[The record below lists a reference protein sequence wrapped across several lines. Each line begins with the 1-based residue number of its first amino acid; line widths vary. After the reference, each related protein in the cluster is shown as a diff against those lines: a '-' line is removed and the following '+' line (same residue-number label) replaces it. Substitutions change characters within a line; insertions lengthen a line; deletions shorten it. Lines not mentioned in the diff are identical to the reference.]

1 MFPVKP
7 DHLGNMAPI
16 PAAVTLP
23 GSLGHR
29 SSEAATIQDELQKR
43 TAEFMSEIQPKGF
56 LATFLTERA
65 AVHSVR
71 LDRMARYNA
80 AMEAQ
85 KVRRAESEFVADRLS
100 EVDHLHS
107 WVNSEPATYSRRL
120 RQSPEGIDRMLDSWR
135 GLRSEITDPDFPR
148 WSNDHQMLAESLT
161 GKRFNDVPL
170 TQIRL
175 YSEAYKGG
183 PSKLVDKTPELARL
197 DPAGRQEFARIKL
210 IEVIDAEVA
219 RLHVEREAINL
230 KAIELDR
237 IEAADRAL
245 YDTGAAAKE
254 ARRYELASERG
265 LYKALRTIAELE
277 DNAGIVPETVIAP
290 EDLVDSNPETDADP
304 TLASPKLDTARGRRS
319 RLKVAFIKA
328 AKRAAEAR
336 AKTVQEPRKDEEGE
350 TRPRYYKTF

>member
-7 DHLGNMAPI
+7 NHLGAMAPI
-16 PAAVTLP
+16 PAVVTLP
-23 GSLGHR
+23 GSSGHR
-29 SSEAATIQDELQKR
+29 SSEAASIQEELQKR
-43 TAEFMSEIQPKGF
+43 TVELMNEIQPKGV

-65 AVHSVR
+65 TVHSVR

-107 WVNSEPATYSRRL
+107 WVNTEPATYSRRL

-148 WSNDHQMLAESLT
+148 WSGDHQMLAESLT
-161 GKRFNDVPL
+161 GRRFTDVPL

-175 YSEAYKGG
+175 YSEAYSGQ
-183 PSKLVDKTPELARL
+183 PSKLVDKTPEPAQL
-197 DPAGRQEFARIKL
+197 DPAGRQEFARLKL
-210 IEVIDAEVA
+210 IEIIDAEVA
-219 RLHVEREAINL
+219 RLNVEREAINL
-230 KAIELDR
+230 KAIEQDR

-245 YDTGAAAKE
+245 FDAGAAAKE
-254 ARRYELASERG
+254 ARRHEIASERG
-265 LYKALRTIAELE
+265 FYRALRTIAELE
-277 DNAGIVPETVIAP
+277 ANAGIVSETVIAP
-290 EDLVDSNPETDADP
+290 ENLVDSNPDADP
-304 TLASPKLDTARGRRS
+304 ALDAPKLDSPRGKRS
-319 RLKVAFIKA
+319 RLNVAFIKA

-336 AKTVQEPRKDEEGE
+336 KETIQEPREDTDE
-350 TRPRYYKTF
+350 TRTRYNKIF